1 MYRNLEIEILRWAEA
16 RQIIPNSSTEKQ
28 LLKCVEELGELVGAT
43 LKGNREAQ
51 IDGFGDVL
59 VTLILAAD
67 LAGLD
72 LVSCLQ
78 RAYEEIKDRKGTL
91 TKEGIFGKNEAWR
104 MVCHS
109 VGDVLSGGDFSGAIR
124 HPRADD

>member
-1 MYRNLEIEILRWAEA
+1 METKLSYSIIELDIIRWAEA
-16 RQIIPNSSTEKQ
+16 RKIIPNSTTEKQ
-28 LLKCVEELGELVGAT
+28 LLKCMEELGELVSAT

-72 LVSCLQ
+72 LITCLN

-91 TKEGIFGKNEAWR
+91 HANGIFVR
-104 MVCHS
+104 
-109 VGDVLSGGDFSGAIR
+109 D
-124 HPRADD
+124 

>member
-28 LLKCVEELGELVGAT
+28 LLKCMEELGELVGAT

-59 VTLILAAD
+59 VTLILACD

-72 LVSCLQ
+72 LISCLK

-91 TKEGIFGKNEAWR
+91 TKDGIFVRET
-104 MVCHS
+104 
-109 VGDVLSGGDFSGAIR
+109 
-124 HPRADD
+124 

>member
-72 LVSCLQ
+72 LVACLK

-91 TKEGIFGKNEAWR
+91 TKDGIFVREA
-104 MVCHS
+104 
-109 VGDVLSGGDFSGAIR
+109 
-124 HPRADD
+124 